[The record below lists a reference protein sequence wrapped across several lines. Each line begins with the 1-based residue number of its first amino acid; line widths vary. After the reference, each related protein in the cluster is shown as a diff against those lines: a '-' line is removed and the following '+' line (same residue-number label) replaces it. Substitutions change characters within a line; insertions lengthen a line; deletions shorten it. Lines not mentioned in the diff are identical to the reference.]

1 MLNGIFLVLIAG
13 SVLTAAFRGTMPR
26 VTEASLTAAK
36 ASVDL
41 ALGLIG
47 QMALWLGMMAI
58 VREGGLMRSI
68 ARALR
73 PLMHGAPLAG
83 GSGAGAGRD
92 PAEVRSASPVRVGRC
107 ATSSGVP
114 SATTRPPSRPPPGP
128 SSTSQSAELRRSR
141 S

>member
-26 VTEASLTAAK
+26 VTDASLTAAK

-41 ALGLIG
+41 ALGLVG

-68 ARALR
+68 AR
-73 PLMHGAPLAG
+73 GAAAAHASAVPG
-83 GSGAGAGRD
+83 GPRGPPGDGLDASSTSRRTCSGSAT
-92 PAEVRSASPVRVGRC
+92 PPPRSAS
-107 ATSSGVP
+107 
-114 SATTRPPSRPPPGP
+114 
-128 SSTSQSAELRRSR
+128 RR
-141 S
+141 